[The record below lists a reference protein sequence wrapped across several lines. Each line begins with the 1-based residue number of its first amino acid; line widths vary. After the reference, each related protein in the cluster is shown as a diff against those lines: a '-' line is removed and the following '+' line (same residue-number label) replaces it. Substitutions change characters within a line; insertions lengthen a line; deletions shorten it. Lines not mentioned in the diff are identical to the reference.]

1 MENQFCCVDSPVK
14 DVFDEI
20 SAEEVEIMSKKFKEF
35 EKKDPLINKNQS

>member
-20 SAEEVEIMSKKFKEF
+20 SAEEVEIISKKFK
-35 EKKDPLINKNQS
+35 